1 MDAETFLIAKLGT
14 LSGDDVPEWIQYM
27 PPGTHTIRPT
37 ESSTGNVVERTVNV
51 EASAADA
58 LNRSLDENRTK
69 TGDLPF
75 IDFNHDD
82 KEAAGFVKAFR
93 WAGDDPTTGGIQAQI
108 EWTEPG
114 RTAVKGKAYRRFS
127 PSFRVDESGRVTGAP
142 VNAGGL
148 VNRAAFHKISALWS
162 KGQGNNN
169 GKDNEMTE
177 QELKAKISTLEGE
190 NQTLKAKLAQAN
202 QDEVLKAKDAQILQH
217 QTEVQTLKAKLA
229 EQEENAKKQRATDL
243 VAAAVKD
250 GRIPPKDTVLQ
261 AKWVETLTSS
271 PAAEELLS
279 KLSPVSGVPGTVIT
293 GQAGKGGNAQAGESA
308 FMAKAKEFSRKQNIE
323 LGQAIGLMA
332 KEDPAGYEEYRQ
344 SFKSKG

>member
-1 MDAETFLIAKLGT
+1 MEHETFYLAKLGT
-14 LSGDDVPEWIQYM
+14 FEGNDVPEWIQYM
-27 PPGTHTIRPT
+27 PPGSHSIRPT
-37 ESSTGNVVERTVNV
+37 ESSTGNVVERTINV
-51 EASAADA
+51 EASAVDA
-58 LNRSLDENRTK
+58 LNRSLEENRTK

-93 WAGDDPTTGGIQAQI
+93 WAGDDPKTGGIQAQI
-108 EWTEPG
+108 DWTEPG

-127 PSFRVDESGRVTGAP
+127 PSFRVDDSGKVIGAP

-162 KGQGNNN
+162 KGQGNN

-177 QELKAKISTLEGE
+177 QELKAKVSTLESE

-229 EQEENAKKQRATDL
+229 EQEENTKKQRATDL

-271 PAAEELLS
+271 PSAEELLA
-279 KLSPVSGVPGTVIT
+279 KLPNVSAVPGTVFT
-293 GQAGKGGNAQAGESA
+293 GQAGNGGAGQGGEST
-308 FMAKAKEFSRKQNIE
+308 FMAKAKDFAIKQRID
-323 LGQAIGLMA
+323 LGQAVSLLA
-332 KEDPAGYEEYRQ
+332 KEDPGGYEEYR
-344 SFKSKG
+344 KSIAVKV

>member
-1 MDAETFLIAKLGT
+1 MESDTFLLAKLGT

-58 LNRSLDENRTK
+58 LNRSLDENRIK

-93 WAGDDPTTGGIQAQI
+93 WAGDDPKTGGIQAQI

-127 PSFRVDESGRVTGAP
+127 PSFRVDENGRVTGAP

-148 VNRAAFHKISALWS
+148 VNRAAFQKISALWS
-162 KGQGNNN
+162 KGQGNN
-169 GKDNEMTE
+169 GKDNSMDIET
-177 QELKAKISTLEGE
+177 LKAKVSTLEGE

-229 EQEENAKKQRATDL
+229 ELEENTKKQRATDL
-243 VAAAVKD
+243 VNAAVKD

-271 PAAEELLS
+271 PAAEELLA

-293 GQAGKGGNAQAGESA
+293 GQAGRSGNAQAGEST
-308 FMAKAKEFSRKQNIE
+308 FMAKAKELSLKQNIE
-323 LGQAIGLMA
+323 LGQAIGLVA
-332 KEDPAGYEEYRQ
+332 KEDPNGYEEYRQ
-344 SFKSKG
+344 SFKAKV